1 MDSSFHVNGIMVPTW
16 SVVICSFPIKEESVE
31 HPMTIAVD
39 LAKSVFEV
47 AVSREPG
54 RVCERKRLT
63 RGQMSSFFVNRPAA
77 TVLEACG
84 TAHFWGRLLRGFG
97 HRVLLLPAQH
107 VCRYRL
113 RDKTDHADTLAL
125 LEAHRNEKIVPV
137 PVKDLPQQSIAA
149 LHRIRT
155 GWIATRTARLNTIRG
170 LLRELGLVIPL
181 GAKLVLPRLSQ
192 ALSDPQGSIPESL
205 HPILLAAAAEIRTLE
220 QNIQQLERQLETLSR
235 SLPAASSLRSVPGIG
250 LLTATALI
258 ASIGDPARFRSG
270 RRLSSCL
277 GLVPREHSSGSSRHL
292 GSITKRGD
300 PYLRTLLTHGAR
312 SVLWAAKNDKNPDPL
327 RRWALTVQARRGHNK
342 ATIALANKLAR
353 IAWAVWSKNTAY
365 QPNTAQTVS

>member
-1 MDSSFHVNGIMVPTW
+1 VEDPT
-16 SVVICSFPIKEESVE
+16 
-31 HPMTIAVD
+31 TIAVD

-47 AVSREPG
+47 AVSKEPG
-54 RVCERKRLT
+54 RVCQRRRLT
-63 RGQMSSFFVNRPAA
+63 RGQMTAFFVNRPAA
-77 TVLEACG
+77 TVLMEACG
-84 TAHFWGRLLRGFG
+84 TAHFWGRRLRGFG

-113 RDKTDHADTLAL
+113 RDKTDAADAAAL
-125 LEAHRNEKIVPV
+125 LEAHRNENIVPV
-137 PVKDLPQQSIAA
+137 PVKELPQQAIAA
-149 LHRIRT
+149 LHRIRS

-181 GAKLVLPRLSQ
+181 GAKLVLPRLSH
-192 ALSDPQGSIPESL
+192 ALSDPQGSIPENL

-220 QNIQQLERQLETLSR
+220 QNILQLERQLETLSR
-235 SLPAASSLRSVPGIG
+235 SLPAVSSLRSVPGIG
-250 LLTATALI
+250 LLTSTALI
-258 ASIGDPARFRSG
+258 ASVGDPSRFRSG
-270 RRLSSCL
+270 RRLASCL
-277 GLVPREHSSGSSRHL
+277 GLVPREHSSGSSRHF

-312 SVLWAAKNDKNPDPL
+312 SVLWAAKHDKNPDAL
-327 RRWALTVQARRGHNK
+327 RRWALALPKRRGHNK

-365 QPNTAQTVS
+365 QPKTAQAIS